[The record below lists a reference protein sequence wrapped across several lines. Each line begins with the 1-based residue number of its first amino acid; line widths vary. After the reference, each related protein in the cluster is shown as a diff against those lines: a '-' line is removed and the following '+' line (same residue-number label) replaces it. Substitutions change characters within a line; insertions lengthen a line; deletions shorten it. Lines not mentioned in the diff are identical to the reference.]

1 MDLMMRSLAALSF
14 AGLTG
19 CAAVGVIA
27 TDDPW
32 QQLENAQAMIEQNR
46 PGPAERF
53 IEQALG
59 ECQKPGDSLCTTAGY
74 REYGIFF
81 LWATPEWHIYD
92 ERFGFSDKQATYANR
107 YEMAAKYFLMSEQLY
122 SQSSK
127 FDAVTNVAL
136 NLGFAYE
143 ALQNGA
149 AVCQA
154 YEVSLQANKENVR
167 LNPTAQVVLPEKYGT
182 YENYIS
188 IRKQQAGCAA
198 VNAEG

>member
-1 MDLMMRSLAALSF
+1 MRSLASLCF

-46 PGPAERF
+46 PRPAERF

-59 ECQKPGDSLCTTAGY
+59 ECQTRGDSLCTAAAY

-92 ERFGFSDKQATYANR
+92 ERFGFSDKEATYANR
-107 YEMAAKYFLMSEQLY
+107 YEMAAKYFLRSEKLY
-122 SQSSK
+122 AQSSK

-143 ALQNGA
+143 ALQDRA
-149 AVCQA
+149 AACQA
-154 YEVSLQANKENVR
+154 YDASLRANMENVR
-167 LNPTAQVVLPEKYGT
+167 LNPTAKIVLPEKYGT

-188 IRKQQAGCAA
+188 IQKQHAGC
-198 VNAEG
+198 VVVSAEG